1 MAFIETTDLCKFYNR
16 NDPDEVRAIR
26 DISLRVEKGST
37 TIIRGP
43 SGSGKTTLI
52 SQIGAID
59 RPTSGEVYVDGNQLN
74 RMSESALS
82 RIRRDMI
89 GFVFQSFNLIGRLPA
104 WENVSYPLIP
114 TGLDDSKRLQKALE
128 VMESLG
134 LGDRLHHLPEE
145 LSGGQQQRVA
155 IARALVNSPELIIAD
170 EPSASIDKKSVEN
183 LIRLFVDFR
192 DEGRT
197 LVISTH
203 DPLLY
208 PLADQIVELDEGRIV
223 NILKGESGGVSKQA
237 EAV

>member
-1 MAFIETTDLCKFYNR
+1 
-16 NDPDEVRAIR
+16 
-26 DISLRVEKGST
+26 
-37 TIIRGP
+37 
-43 SGSGKTTLI
+43 
-52 SQIGAID
+52 
-59 RPTSGEVYVDGNQLN
+59 
-74 RMSESALS
+74 
-82 RIRRDMI
+82 
-89 GFVFQSFNLIGRLPA
+89 
-104 WENVSYPLIP
+104 PLIP